1 LLGAGVVE
9 KIELKVVEALLFNF
23 LEVTMRRWF
32 VKISN

>member
-9 KIELKVVEALLFNF
+9 KIELKVVETLLFDF